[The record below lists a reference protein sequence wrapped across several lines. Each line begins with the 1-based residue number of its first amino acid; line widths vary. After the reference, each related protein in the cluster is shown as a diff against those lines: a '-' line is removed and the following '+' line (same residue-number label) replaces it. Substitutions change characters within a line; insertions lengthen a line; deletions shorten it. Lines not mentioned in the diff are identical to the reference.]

1 MSTLLLITKLSIPPS
16 VNHRV
21 IINAH
26 GGTLHPE
33 VRQFYADA
41 HNILLSTETTLYAD
55 EIVAARERADFLSVS
70 MWFYLPE
77 ARTPKRSGPFFLS
90 RDLDNMQQLP
100 INSLKQFLGI
110 DDVRIIDIHT
120 YKRPLAANERGY
132 VLVVVSALEEY
143 TTNENTLASLHP
155 TNTANAIQT
164 SISHALAHIESAMA
178 SSTSRVTDVAASDD
192 A

>member
-1 MSTLLLITKLSIPPS
+1 MLITKFDIPPS

-26 GGTLHPE
+26 GGTLHPD
-33 VRQFYADA
+33 VRKFYEDC
-41 HNILLSTETTLYAD
+41 HYILLSPETTVYAD
-55 EIVAARERADFLSVS
+55 EIDKARERADFLSVS

-77 ARTPKRSGPFFLS
+77 AKKPRRKGPYFLC

-100 INSLKQFLGI
+100 INSLKSFLSI

-132 VLVVVSALEEY
+132 VLVVVRALEEY
-143 TTNENTLASLHP
+143 THEDPLASILSTGTTAT
-155 TNTANAIQT
+155 TNSIQT
-164 SISHALAHIESAMA
+164 SIDQALATIESAMGA
-178 SSTSRVTDVAASDD
+178 SESRSTNLEASIDP
-192 A
+192 

>member
-1 MSTLLLITKLSIPPS
+1 MSTLLLITQLPIPPS

-21 IINAH
+21 IIGAH
-26 GGTLHPE
+26 GGTLHPD
-33 VRQFYADA
+33 VRQFYEDS

-55 EIVAARERADFLSVS
+55 EIVAARDRADFLSVS
-70 MWFYLPE
+70 LWFYLPE
-77 ARTPKRSGPFFLS
+77 AKNPKRTGPFFLS

-143 TTNENTLASLHP
+143 SNENTLASFHSTST
-155 TNTANAIQT
+155 TNDIQT
-164 SISHALAHIESAMA
+164 SISHALAHIESTMA
-178 SSTSRVTDVAASDD
+178 AIPKNLGANTDA
-192 A
+192 

>member
-1 MSTLLLITKLSIPPS
+1 MSTLLLITQLPIPPS

-21 IINAH
+21 LINAH
-26 GGTLHPE
+26 GGTLHPD

-55 EIVAARERADFLSVS
+55 EIVAARDRADFLSVS
-70 MWFYLPE
+70 LWFYLPE
-77 ARTPKRSGPFFLS
+77 AKNPKRTGPYFLS

-120 YKRPLAANERGY
+120 YKRPLPANERGY

-143 TTNENTLASLHP
+143 SNESTPSFSSASK
-155 TNTANAIQT
+155 AASIQT
-164 SISHALAHIESAMA
+164 SISHALAQIESAMA
-178 SSTSRVTDVAASDD
+178 SGTSRVKDVAASDD